1 MKRTVSIFAAI
12 IASFALL
19 AGCMGMDNNNTV
31 TPGTNGTNATDKGNL
46 TDNNTE
52 NNNGNNN
59 DLTGGIT
66 KDPMGE
72 NQNHTT
78 GNMTVDTGNFIGE
91 EKAKEE
97 ALAKAGITADGVK
110 FEKVDLELDDGVW
123 VYEIDFTKDNHEY
136 DVKVK
141 ADDGIILEYE
151 KDRKD

>member
-31 TPGTNGTNATDKGNL
+31 TPQNNGTNATDKGNENNAG
-46 TDNNTE
+46 NNTG
-52 NNNGNNN
+52 NNNGM
-59 DLTGGIT
+59 TGDVT

-91 EKAKEE
+91 EKAKEM
-97 ALAKAGITADGVK
+97 ALSKAGVTAEGVI
-110 FEKVDLELDDGVW
+110 FERVDLELDDGVW
-123 VYEIDFTKDNHEY
+123 VYEIDFAKDKHEY

-141 ADDGIILEYE
+141 ADDGIILEFE
-151 KDRKD
+151 KDLND

>member
-12 IASFALL
+12 LASFALL

-31 TPGTNGTNATDKGNL
+31 TPNNNDTNMTDKGNG
-46 TDNNTE
+46 TNTE
-52 NNNGNNN
+52 NNN
-59 DLTGGIT
+59 DMTGDIT

-97 ALAKAGITADGVK
+97 ALSKAGITADGVK

>member
-1 MKRTVSIFAAI
+1 MKKTVSIFAVI
-12 IASFALL
+12 IASFMLL

-31 TPGTNGTNATDKGNL
+31 TPQNNGNNATDKGN
-46 TDNNTE
+46 E
-52 NNNGNNN
+52 NNKDMTNGI
-59 DLTGGIT
+59 TGDMTGDIT

-91 EKAKEE
+91 EKAKET
-97 ALAKAGITADGVK
+97 ALSKAGVTPDGVK

-141 ADDGIILEYE
+141 ADDGIVLEYE
-151 KDRKD
+151 KDLND

>member
-19 AGCMGMDNNNTV
+19 TGCMGMDNNNTV
-31 TPGTNGTNATDKGNL
+31 TPNNNDTNMTDKGNT
-46 TDNNTE
+46 TDNK
-52 NNNGNNN
+52 N
-59 DLTGGIT
+59 DMTGDIT

-97 ALAKAGITADGVK
+97 ALSKAGVTADGVK

-151 KDRKD
+151 KDMKD

>member
-1 MKRTVSIFAAI
+1 MATI

-31 TPGTNGTNATDKGNL
+31 TPQSNGTNMTDKTNQ
-46 TDNNTE
+46 
-52 NNNGNNN
+52 NNN
-59 DLTGGIT
+59 DMTGGIA

-72 NQNHTT
+72 NQNNTT

-91 EKAKEE
+91 ARAKEL
-97 ALAKAGITADGVK
+97 ALSKAGITADGVM

-123 VYEIDFTKDNHEY
+123 VYEVDFTKDKHEY

-141 ADDGIILEYE
+141 ADDGIILEFE
-151 KDRKD
+151 KDIKD

>member
-31 TPGTNGTNATDKGNL
+31 TPQNNGTNATDKGNENNAG
-46 TDNNTE
+46 NNTG
-52 NNNGNNN
+52 NNNGM
-59 DLTGGIT
+59 TGDVT

-91 EKAKEE
+91 EKAKEM
-97 ALAKAGITADGVK
+97 ALSKAGVTADGVR

-123 VYEIDFTKDNHEY
+123 VYEIDFVKDKHEY

-141 ADDGIILEYE
+141 ADDGIILEFE
-151 KDRKD
+151 KDLND

>member
-31 TPGTNGTNATDKGNL
+31 TPQNNGTNATDKGNENNAG
-46 TDNNTE
+46 NNTG
-52 NNNGNNN
+52 NNNGM
-59 DLTGGIT
+59 TGDVT

-91 EKAKEE
+91 EKVKEM
-97 ALAKAGITADGVK
+97 ALSKAGVTAEGVI
-110 FEKVDLELDDGVW
+110 FERVDLELDDGVW
-123 VYEIDFTKDNHEY
+123 VYEIDFAKDKHEY

-141 ADDGIILEYE
+141 ADDGIILEFE
-151 KDRKD
+151 KDLND

>member
-12 IASFALL
+12 LASFALL

-31 TPGTNGTNATDKGNL
+31 TPNNNDTNMTDKGNGI
-46 TDNNTE
+46 NTE
-52 NNNGNNN
+52 NNN
-59 DLTGGIT
+59 DMTGDIT

-97 ALAKAGITADGVK
+97 ALSKAGITADGVK

>member
-1 MKRTVSIFAAI
+1 MKKTIAI
-12 IASFALL
+12 ITAVLASFALL
-19 AGCMGMDNNNTV
+19 VGCMGMDDNMTKPQN
-31 TPGTNGTNATDKGNL
+31 NGTNVTDKNNT
-46 TDNNTE
+46 TDNK
-52 NNNGNNN
+52 N
-59 DLTGGIT
+59 DMTDGIT

-72 NQNHTT
+72 NQNSTT

-97 ALAKAGITADGVK
+97 ALAKAGVTADGVN

-123 VYEIDFTKDNHEY
+123 VYEIDFTKDKHEY

-151 KDRKD
+151 KDRND

>member
-1 MKRTVSIFAAI
+1 MKKTIAI
-12 IASFALL
+12 ITAVLASFALL
-19 AGCMGMDNNNTV
+19 VGCMGMDDNMTKPQN
-31 TPGTNGTNATDKGNL
+31 NGTNVTDKNNT
-46 TDNNTE
+46 TDNK
-52 NNNGNNN
+52 N
-59 DLTGGIT
+59 DMTDGIT

-72 NQNHTT
+72 NQNSTT

-97 ALAKAGITADGVK
+97 ALSKAGITADGVN

-123 VYEIDFTKDNHEY
+123 VYEIDFTKDKHEY

-151 KDRKD
+151 KDRND

>member
-1 MKRTVSIFAAI
+1 MKKTFSIIAAI
-12 IASFALL
+12 IASFMLL
-19 AGCMGMDNNNTV
+19 AGCMGIGEDNNMTN
-31 TPGTNGTNATDKGNL
+31 PQNNGTNATDKENS
-46 TDNNTE
+46 TDNNAQ
-52 NNNGNNN
+52 NNN
-59 DLTGGIT
+59 DMTGDIT

-97 ALAKAGITADGVK
+97 ALTKAGVTADGVK

>member
-19 AGCMGMDNNNTV
+19 AGCMGMDNNTV
-31 TPGTNGTNATDKGNL
+31 TPQSNGTNATDKGNI
-46 TDNNTE
+46 TDSNADNKDMT
-52 NNNGNNN
+52 N
-59 DLTGGIT
+59 GIT

-97 ALAKAGITADGVK
+97 ALSKAGITADGVK

-123 VYEIDFTKDNHEY
+123 VYEIDFTKDKHEY

-141 ADDGIILEYE
+141 ADDGIILEFE
-151 KDRKD
+151 KDMND